1 MRLDGHRP
9 YRLSNRMGQAAGTQ
23 RGHRIVA
30 RLRVKH
36 RRKRHHER
44 PSDGASAQP
53 LDRGDLQRVHGI
65 VREGVDHGGVRER
78 QSSEEHVEV
87 GVEQQGGERG
97 VQNEQLLGNRSR
109 EHEHARLGV
118 VQNERAAAVYR

>member
-1 MRLDGHRP
+1 MRLDGHSP
-9 YRLSNRMGQAAGTQ
+9 NRLSNRMRHAAGTQ
-23 RGHRIVA
+23 RGRRITA

-36 RRKRHHER
+36 RRKTHHER
-44 PSDGASAQP
+44 PSDGTSAQP
-53 LDRGDLQRVHGI
+53 LDRGDLQGEHGI
-65 VREGVDHGGVRER
+65 VREGVDHGGDRER

-109 EHEHARLGV
+109 EHEHTRFGV
-118 VQNERAAAVYR
+118 IQNERATAVYR

>member
-23 RGHRIVA
+23 RGRRIVA
-30 RLRVKH
+30 RLRVNH
-36 RRKRHHER
+36 RKRHHER

-65 VREGVDHGGVRER
+65 VRDGVDHGGVRER

-97 VQNEQLLGNRSR
+97 VQDEQLLGNRSR

-118 VQNERAAAVYR
+118 IQNERAAAVYR